1 MPAPADKDAR
11 PKRILKILIVV
22 LIIGAVLLATL
33 ATKIP
38 LPVRLL
44 IAATDLIG
52 AAVLWVAM
60 RQASQGK

>member
-1 MPAPADKDAR
+1 MPVPVDPNAR
-11 PKRILKILIVV
+11 PKRLLKALIVI
-22 LIIGAVLLATL
+22 LIIGAILLAVV

-44 IAATDLIG
+44 LAATDLIA

-60 RQASQGK
+60 RQASQK